1 MRSWYEYWVIRMASR
16 QLWQWSGLDDS
27 GELQTGL
34 LWSESRAAAV
44 LCLLQQQCHPLTMK
58 RRPVRARLWS
68 PEQSTPLLNQLA
80 TLLQAGLTLPEGL
93 QLMAEQHPAR
103 QWQALLQSLSAALE
117 QGETFSAAL
126 RQWPEVFPPLWQA
139 MIRTGELTGK
149 LDECCFRLAAQQ
161 KAQHELKLKVKK
173 ALRYPLIIL
182 SLTAAVVLAMI
193 YLVLPEFAAIYQT
206 FNTPL
211 PALTRGVIAGAGI
224 VKQCALPV
232 MLVSVLAG
240 AMLLRLRN
248 NDNWLRACQQLLLA
262 SPVIG
267 PLVRGQR
274 LSQIFTVLSLTQR
287 AGIPFLQ
294 GLESVTET
302 LACPYWRDLLVRA
315 QREVTEGAPI
325 FSALKANGEF
335 PPLCIQLVRTGELSG
350 ALDNMLDNLAQYYS
364 EETQRR
370 ADGLAAV
377 LEPLMLVVTG
387 VTIGVLVVAMYLP
400 IFHLGD
406 AMGGTG

>member
-1 MRSWYEYWVIRMASR
+1 MASR

-27 GELQTGL
+27 GELHEGL
-34 LWSESRAAAV
+34 LWSVSRDAAV
-44 LCLLQQQCHPLTMK
+44 LCLLQQRHHPLTLK
-58 RRPVRARLWS
+58 RRAVRARLWS

-103 QWQALLQSLSAALE
+103 QWQALLRSLSAALE
-117 QGETFSAAL
+117 EGETFSAAL

-211 PALTRGVIAGAGI
+211 PALTRGVIAGAGV
-224 VKQCALPV
+224 VKQCALPL

-240 AMLLRLRN
+240 ALLLRLRSH
-248 NDNWLRACQQLLLA
+248 DNWLRACQRFLLA

-287 AGIPFLQ
+287 AGIAFLQ

-302 LACPYWRDLLVRA
+302 VVCPYWRDLLVRA
-315 QREVTEGAPI
+315 QREITEGAPI
-325 FSALKANGEF
+325 FAALKASGQF

-350 ALDNMLDNLAQYYS
+350 ALDSMLDNLAQYYS
-364 EETQRR
+364 EQTQRQ

-377 LEPLMLVVTG
+377 LEPLMLVATG
-387 VTIGVLVVAMYLP
+387 IIIGVLVVAMYLP